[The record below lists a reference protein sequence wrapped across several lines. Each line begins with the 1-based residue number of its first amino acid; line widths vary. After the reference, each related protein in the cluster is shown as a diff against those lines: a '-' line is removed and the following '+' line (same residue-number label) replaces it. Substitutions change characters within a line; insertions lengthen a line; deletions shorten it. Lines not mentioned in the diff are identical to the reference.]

1 MATLPIIKYPSSIL
15 RKKAKKI
22 SDPMDPEVQKLISQ
36 MISTMEK
43 NNGLGLAAP
52 QVRKSLR
59 LCIVKED
66 RNENAKIYVFINPKI
81 TSISRKKILAE
92 EGCLSFPGKFL
103 SIKRS
108 EKVKV
113 RYLDKNGE
121 KSKLKA
127 DGILAR
133 AIQHEIDHLDGILM
147 IDRI

>member
-1 MATLPIIKYPSSIL
+1 MAILPIIKYPNPIL

-22 SDPMDPEVQKLISQ
+22 SDPTDPEVQKLISQ
-36 MISTMEK
+36 MISAMK
-43 NNGLGLAAP
+43 KKNGLGLAAP
-52 QVRKSLR
+52 QVKKSLR
-59 LCIVKED
+59 LCVIEED
-66 RNENAKIYVFINPKI
+66 GAVYVFINPKV
-81 TSISRKKILAE
+81 TSVSRKKVIME

-103 SIKRS
+103 PIKRS

-113 RYLDKNGE
+113 RYLNEEGV

-147 IDRI
+147 IDRIK